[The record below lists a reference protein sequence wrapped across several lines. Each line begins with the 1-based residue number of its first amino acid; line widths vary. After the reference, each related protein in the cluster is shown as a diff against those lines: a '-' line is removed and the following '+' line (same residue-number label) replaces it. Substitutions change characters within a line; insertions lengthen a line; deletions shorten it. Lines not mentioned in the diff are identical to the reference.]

1 MSDRGAANKG
11 LKDQECERGNRKK
24 RPPIPYVPV
33 VNEVQEKL
41 AENNSEGRTFKITL
55 ANDTEFRAGVW
66 FYGTPEQFL
75 GHVKQALS
83 ALTRMGLFDDCKR
96 FLQTIAD
103 HRKKA
108 KSIKAEIA
116 THQGSNDPDSKLAAT
131 ALEGS
136 LANEKA
142 LLKAAREAS
151 SSTAERLFSMYAN
164 LLSTE
169 KRMAW
174 DNIVERQCDA
184 ANWMDLKGVRHA
196 KPRARTK
203 KSFDDC
209 VKHHVLSMFNYDAAE
224 QQMRYVSTTLKKPTR
239 VTVRAFFTRVEQ
251 LNSYIA
257 LLPSICDSPQ
267 ATASTKP
274 AQPFSES
281 ELAGHILKACPDTW
295 QDQYD
300 LVQTHV
306 PQDLTKL
313 LLVLENIE
321 KAGLGMAAPAKSPS
335 SNGTGSGQ
343 GSEKRKM
350 NSSSDRIPKKKKK
363 TSEKHCVLC
372 QKHGGSP
379 GTHNTSDCN
388 KYEKDGTVKPEW
400 GKKPSAKPSGK
411 KRPDANSFA
420 QLKDDIAD
428 LKKALKS
435 KSKSRSRK
443 KRRYDS
449 SDSSDSE

>member
-1 MSDRGAANKG
+1 MLPKIRRGIPSNVQAPRVPRRKLSRTCAGSRFTKESVRVRDAYARESLEDSSAGVHVRQFIRTTPAKSTFKELFLGNKRLAHLFKVMSDRGAANKG
-11 LKDQECERGNRKK
+11 LKDQECERGNRSK

-33 VNEVQEKL
+33 VDEVQEKL

-96 FLQTIAD
+96 FLQTVTD

-108 KSIKAEIA
+108 RSIKAEIA
-116 THQGSNDPDSKLAAT
+116 THKGSNDPDSKLAAT

-209 VKHHVLSMFNYDAAE
+209 VKHHVLSMLGHHLQNGA
-224 QQMRYVSTTLKKPTR
+224 
-239 VTVRAFFTRVEQ
+239 
-251 LNSYIA
+251 I
-257 LLPSICDSPQ
+257 
-267 ATASTKP
+267 TK
-274 AQPFSES
+274 FR
-281 ELAGHILKACPDTW
+281 H
-295 QDQYD
+295 
-300 LVQTHV
+300 H
-306 PQDLTKL
+306 
-313 LLVLENIE
+313 
-321 KAGLGMAAPAKSPS
+321 
-335 SNGTGSGQ
+335 
-343 GSEKRKM
+343 
-350 NSSSDRIPKKKKK
+350 
-363 TSEKHCVLC
+363 
-372 QKHGGSP
+372 
-379 GTHNTSDCN
+379 
-388 KYEKDGTVKPEW
+388 
-400 GKKPSAKPSGK
+400 
-411 KRPDANSFA
+411 
-420 QLKDDIAD
+420 
-428 LKKALKS
+428 
-435 KSKSRSRK
+435 
-443 KRRYDS
+443 
-449 SDSSDSE
+449 